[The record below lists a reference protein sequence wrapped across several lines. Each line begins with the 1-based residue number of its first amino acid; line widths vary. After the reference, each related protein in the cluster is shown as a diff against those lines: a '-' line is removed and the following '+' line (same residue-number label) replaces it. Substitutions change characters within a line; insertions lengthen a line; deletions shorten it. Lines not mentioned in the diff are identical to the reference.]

1 MLKHPTRGC
10 FFITKGSDTMAEK
23 SYFYDSTASDER
35 IYQAA
40 DFARFH
46 HQIIGDGV
54 SNTLN
59 LPDLEVSAENNMEVS
74 LGAGYMF
81 ANGYLY
87 ENSSTMTLKH
97 DIADSSNDRIDRI
110 VIRFDSDPA
119 QRRIYAVIKKGTP
132 AKNPAPPSIT
142 RDNYVHEMSVAQ
154 VRIIAGKSHIEQSEI
169 TDERAND
176 DVCGY
181 IPLHNI
187 YRGLGINELGM
198 VTMPNQSFLE
208 VENSNPN
215 AVIDGEERTDILLG
229 NQVVEDTQNE
239 LHNGMFVPKADGI
252 YTIWAMVRCDE
263 ADLRGEDVGGTD
275 IQIFLVVNDEQTR
288 FPIIVNVL
296 HDHRDNMWTGSTV
309 MRIKKGDKVHLSA
322 KLIHKPGGDIPIR
335 NTWFRISKNA

>member
-1 MLKHPTRGC
+1 
-10 FFITKGSDTMAEK
+10 MAEK

-46 HQIIGDGV
+46 AQIIGNGV
-54 SNTLN
+54 SNTTTM
-59 LPDLEVSAENNMEVS
+59 PDLEVSAKNNMEVS

-81 ANGYLY
+81 ANGYMY

-119 QRRIYAVIKKGTP
+119 QRKNYAVIKKGTP

-142 RDNYVHEMSVAQ
+142 RSNYVHEMSVAQ

-187 YRGLGINELGM
+187 YRGLSINELGM
-198 VTMPNQSFLE
+198 ITMPNQSF
-208 VENSNPN
+208 
-215 AVIDGEERTDILLG
+215 IK
-229 NQVVEDTQNE
+229 TQNDDMQKF
-239 LHNGMFVPKADGI
+239 GMDESLSSATPIKFGKVIEDKQKEVSSNTQFIAKADGVYNYWVEIAFDNGVMPANSELHI
-252 YTIWAMVRCDE
+252 YAFVDGKE
-263 ADLRGEDVGGTD
+263 SFPLGTKLFSD
-275 IQIFLVVNDEQTR
+275 PRDNFMVVNGFDS
-288 FPIIVNVL
+288 L
-296 HDHRDNMWTGSTV
+296 S
-309 MRIKKGDKVHLSA
+309 KGDKIDFRVTSYQLNEEVGTRFTRVRVA
-322 KLIHKPGGDIPIR
+322 KL
-335 NTWFRISKNA
+335 A